1 MTRREHNLAHIRD
14 RATERAERIVFENG
28 IDALSARSL
37 ASDIGV
43 SVGSLYNAFGDLDA
57 VLRAVISRSAARLS
71 EILQGAVMTGDCKRS
86 RLVALGEAYLDFA
99 VSEPQRWW
107 LLFEYRSHAPPDQ
120 KVRDF
125 QLGLLDMLIQ
135 AGEGDPGSD
144 QHRQVFLSLW
154 ASVHG
159 LVALAC
165 RPAIVAIEPVSARD
179 YIGHLVDA
187 GLNALRTD

>member
-1 MTRREHNLAHIRD
+1 MTKREQNLAQIRD
-14 RATERAERIVFENG
+14 RATEHAERIIFDNG
-28 IDALSARSL
+28 IDALSARRL
-37 ASDIGV
+37 AQDIGV

-57 VLRAVISRSAARLS
+57 VLRAVISRSAVRLS
-71 EILQGAVMTGDCKRS
+71 EILQSAVQAGTCKRS
-86 RLVALGEAYLDFA
+86 RLVALGEAYLHFA

-107 LLFEYRSHAPPDQ
+107 LLFEYKSHAPPDQ

-125 QLGLLDMLIQ
+125 QHGLLDMLIH

-179 YIGHLVDA
+179 YIGHLVEA
-187 GLNALRTD
+187 GINALQDE